1 MRVGELKRGD
11 IIHNDK
17 TGETLIFRND
27 YIIPSP
33 NLCGINCK
41 GIGVLRN
48 NLQDFRK
55 ATEEES
61 QEFMKSLESSGWKWE
76 GAGLVKIR
84 E

>member
-1 MRVGELKRGD
+1 MNEKKFKRGD
-11 IIHNDK
+11 VIHNPN
-17 TGETLIFRND
+17 TSESLIFRND
-27 YIIPSP
+27 YAIPSP
-33 NLCGINCK
+33 NLCGIDCK

-76 GAGLVKIR
+76 GVGLVKIR
-84 E
+84 K